1 MRLNRLSTRL
11 ERVGFASEK
20 SSRTPRSVG
29 VIKRYR
35 EPVETRLSSMSLVT
49 VRRASSTST
58 ADASDRS
65 SPFTVTPSVDA
76 IWLNV

>member
-1 MRLNRLSTRL
+1 M
-11 ERVGFASEK
+11 
-20 SSRTPRSVG
+20 
-29 VIKRYR
+29 
-35 EPVETRLSSMSLVT
+35 ETRLSSMSLVT